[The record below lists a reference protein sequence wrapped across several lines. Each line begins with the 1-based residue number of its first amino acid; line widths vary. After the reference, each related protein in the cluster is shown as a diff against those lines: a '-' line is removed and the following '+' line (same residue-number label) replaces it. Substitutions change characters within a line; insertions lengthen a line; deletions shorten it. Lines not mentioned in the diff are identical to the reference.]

1 MKRKHVSKIMALFL
15 AGTMAVTMLP
25 VQSLAKDSEA
35 NGETKASMD
44 VDGWVLQRQS
54 EDTNVEIQDG
64 WIVADEDGNGVTI
77 DYGKITRDTGTQGW
91 VVYDSDE
98 PYYKNS
104 SLEYDITFT
113 DSEDGDWIAT
123 ALATRATSGKNYEGF
138 AITNGASLERT
149 GRRDGVE
156 SYAGISNLLGTRF
169 EYNKTYH
176 LRMETLEN
184 NITVYLTQDGKE
196 EKLTSFESPIGLEES
211 SFGLRIWRGGKKIKI
226 DNIERKELVNSSL
239 ESGVKQVDKEEWGN
253 TDVAVPVCFGN
264 GDSIVSVANGENIL
278 NAGTDYEVKD
288 SQLILKKEYIA
299 SQNDNFQLQIS
310 FEKGSSASLWVVKY
324 NPDSAKE
331 YIWTPD
337 QGIGMWKSVDGNGT
351 YTLEDDG
358 MRMVGRNVL
367 INEQAPASVNG
378 EIEITFE
385 LFDDDGVG
393 GMGGLFRVDPLKN
406 SWQGI
411 ANVNGCEMWGFLNS
425 DGNKQELINDGTTFL
440 SRDGVK
446 DYKLKVR
453 FENDSATIW
462 LDDQLMTTSDVS
474 QMKETMGNMGLYL
487 EDDGEILVKK
497 AVFREINPLKEET
510 EERERQ
516 YP

>member
-288 SQLILKKEYIA
+288 S
-299 SQNDNFQLQIS
+299 
-310 FEKGSSASLWVVKY
+310 
-324 NPDSAKE
+324 
-331 YIWTPD
+331 
-337 QGIGMWKSVDGNGT
+337 
-351 YTLEDDG
+351 
-358 MRMVGRNVL
+358 
-367 INEQAPASVNG
+367 
-378 EIEITFE
+378 
-385 LFDDDGVG
+385 
-393 GMGGLFRVDPLKN
+393 
-406 SWQGI
+406 
-411 ANVNGCEMWGFLNS
+411 
-425 DGNKQELINDGTTFL
+425 
-440 SRDGVK
+440 
-446 DYKLKVR
+446 
-453 FENDSATIW
+453 
-462 LDDQLMTTSDVS
+462 
-474 QMKETMGNMGLYL
+474 
-487 EDDGEILVKK
+487 
-497 AVFREINPLKEET
+497 
-510 EERERQ
+510 
-516 YP
+516 